1 MIVGG
6 GAWVVFH
13 QPFVY
18 PFALGFE
25 ILNTKAYVGVE
36 LFMTSTIFMN
46 EKVKSTAAADFL
58 TLWHCTHTSQRTWC
72 TSLSRETQIILLK
85 FFGCTNS
92 KTLKAA
98 AAVLRESRLNSWH
111 FTRQEKRV
119 NYLLLML
126 HFSFLQQRW
135 RSQNQNFVPSK
146 KRFELCGLMQ
156 CSILCNMV
164 SRKQRRQRT
173 KNCYSFLRSR
183 LFSSYWLGT
192 KNALSVFHLRL
203 EAMLWERKWVSSSQI
218 GIFDY

>member
-25 ILNTKAYVGVE
+25 ILNTKAYVGVK
-36 LFMTSTIFMN
+36 LFMTSAIFMN
-46 EKVKSTAAADFL
+46 EKVKSTAAAADFL

-92 KTLKAA
+92 KTLKA

-146 KRFELCGLMQ
+146 KEVWIVWTNAVQHSLQYGFPEAKKAKNQELLFILEV
-156 CSILCNMV
+156 SIVLCFT
-164 SRKQRRQRT
+164 S
-173 KNCYSFLRSR
+173 
-183 LFSSYWLGT
+183 
-192 KNALSVFHLRL
+192 
-203 EAMLWERKWVSSSQI
+203 I
-218 GIFDY
+218 D

>member
-6 GAWVVFH
+6 GAGVVFH

-25 ILNTKAYVGVE
+25 ILNTKAYVGVK
-36 LFMTSTIFMN
+36 LFMTSAIFMN
-46 EKVKSTAAADFL
+46 EKVKSTAAAADFL

-92 KTLKAA
+92 KTLKA

-146 KRFELCGLMQ
+146 KE
-156 CSILCNMV
+156 V
-164 SRKQRRQRT
+164 
-173 KNCYSFLRSR
+173 
-183 LFSSYWLGT
+183 
-192 KNALSVFHLRL
+192 
-203 EAMLWERKWVSSSQI
+203 
-218 GIFDY
+218 